1 MSNISSVRKFKIK
14 EDCVDELLETE
25 IMKLSKDHFMSARLI
40 RIDDVGYANIIKY
53 ESMDKPIDH
62 QDRDLEWLDSIEHLL
77 E

>member
-1 MSNISSVRKFKIK
+1 
-14 EDCVDELLETE
+14 
-25 IMKLSKDHFMSARLI
+25 MSARLI

-53 ESMDKPIDH
+53 ESMDKPMDH